1 MTGVQ
6 TCALP
11 ILKLKAIILSAGEGS
26 RMRPLT
32 LTKPKTMLP
41 VAGKPIIQYNIESL
55 RDNGITDILLIVRYK
70 EEMVRNYFGDGSDF
84 GVNIFYKTQKDFL
97 GTANA
102 ISYGEDFIDDSI
114 IVLNGDIILDD
125 EIIHEIIKKYNYL
138 TPDTLM
144 LLTEVEDPSAFG
156 VVEIENGNIKS
167 IVEKP
172 KREEAPSNLVN
183 AGIYIFNKDIFDKIR
198 KTEISERGEYE
209 ITDSVSLQIKD
220 NKTVIGHKTSKDWI
234 DVGRPWELIEVNEDL
249 IGKLKTEIKGTIE
262 DGAFIHGE
270 VFLDEGSV
278 IKAGVYIEGNV
289 YIGKNC
295 DIGPNS
301 YIRGNTYFGDNVH
314 VGNAVEIKNSII
326 MENTNVSHLS
336 YVGDSV
342 IGSNCNIAAG
352 TNIANLRFDNATI
365 KTKIKNQKI
374 DSGRR
379 KLGAIIGDSVKTG
392 INSSFSPGVKVGHN
406 STIGS
411 GVLLYEDL
419 PSDTRVLEKQTHIV
433 QKKKKKN

>member
-1 MTGVQ
+1 M
-6 TCALP
+6 
-11 ILKLKAIILSAGEGS
+11 KLKAIILSAGEGS

-326 MENTNVSHLS
+326 MENTNVNHLS

>member
-1 MTGVQ
+1 M
-6 TCALP
+6 
-11 ILKLKAIILSAGEGS
+11 KLKAIILSAGEGS

-70 EEMVRNYFGDGSDF
+70 EEIVRNYFGDGSDF
-84 GVNIFYKTQKDFL
+84 GVNISYKTQKDFL

-138 TPDTLM
+138 SPDTLM

-156 VVEIENGNIKS
+156 VVEIENGNIKN

-198 KTEISERGEYE
+198 ETEISERGEYE
-209 ITDSVSLQIKD
+209 ITDSVSLQIED

-234 DVGRPWELIEVNEDL
+234 DVGRPWELIEVNEEL
-249 IGKLKTEIKGTIE
+249 IGKLKTEIKGTVE
-262 DGAFIHGE
+262 AGAVIHGE

-326 MENTNVSHLS
+326 MKNTNVSHLS

-365 KTKIKNQKI
+365 KTKIKNQKM

-419 PSDTRVLEKQTHIV
+419 PSDTRVLEKQTHII

>member
-1 MTGVQ
+1 M
-6 TCALP
+6 
-11 ILKLKAIILSAGEGS
+11 KLKAIILSAGEGS

-84 GVNIFYKTQKDFL
+84 GVNISYKTQKDFL

-220 NKTVIGHKTSKDWI
+220 NKTVIGHKTSKDCI

>member
-1 MTGVQ
+1 M
-6 TCALP
+6 
-11 ILKLKAIILSAGEGS
+11 KLKAIILSAGEGS

-70 EEMVRNYFGDGSDF
+70 EEIVRNYFGDGSDF
-84 GVNIFYKTQKDFL
+84 GVNISYKTQKDFL

-138 TPDTLM
+138 SPDTLM

-156 VVEIENGNIKS
+156 VVEIENGNIKN

-198 KTEISERGEYE
+198 ETEISERGEYE
-209 ITDSVSLQIKD
+209 ITDSVSLQIED
-220 NKTVIGHKTSKDWI
+220 NKKVIGHKTSKDWI
-234 DVGRPWELIEVNEDL
+234 DVGRPWELIEVNEEL
-249 IGKLKTEIKGTIE
+249 IGKLKTEIKGTVE
-262 DGAFIHGE
+262 AGAVIHGE

-419 PSDTRVLEKQTHIV
+419 PSDTRLLEKQTHII
-433 QKKKKKN
+433 QKKKKKIN

>member
-1 MTGVQ
+1 M
-6 TCALP
+6 
-11 ILKLKAIILSAGEGS
+11 KLKAIILSAGEGS

-55 RDNGITDILLIVRYK
+55 RDNGINDILLIVRYK
-70 EEMVRNYFGDGSDF
+70 EEIVRNYFGDGSDF
-84 GVNIFYKTQKDFL
+84 GVNISYKTQKDFL

-138 TPDTLM
+138 SPDTLM

-156 VVEIENGNIKS
+156 VVEIENGNIKN

-198 KTEISERGEYE
+198 ETEISERGEYE
-209 ITDSVSLQIKD
+209 ITDSVSLQIEN
-220 NKTVIGHKTSKDWI
+220 NKKVIGHKTSKDWI
-234 DVGRPWELIEVNEDL
+234 DVGRPWELIEVNEEL
-249 IGKLKTEIKGTIE
+249 IGKLKTEIKGTVE
-262 DGAFIHGE
+262 AGAVIHGE

-419 PSDTRVLEKQTHIV
+419 PSDTRVLEKQTHII
-433 QKKKKKN
+433 QKKKKKIN

>member
-1 MTGVQ
+1 M
-6 TCALP
+6 
-11 ILKLKAIILSAGEGS
+11 KLKAIILSAGEGS

-70 EEMVRNYFGDGSDF
+70 EEIVRNYFGDGSDF
-84 GVNIFYKTQKDFL
+84 GVNISYKTQKDFL

-138 TPDTLM
+138 SPDTLM

-156 VVEIENGNIKS
+156 VVEIENGNIKN

-198 KTEISERGEYE
+198 ETETSERGEYE
-209 ITDSVSLQIKD
+209 ITDSVSLQIED

-234 DVGRPWELIEVNEDL
+234 DVGRPWELIEVNEEL
-249 IGKLKTEIKGTIE
+249 IGKLKTEIKGTVE
-262 DGAFIHGE
+262 AGAVIHGE

-419 PSDTRVLEKQTHIV
+419 PSDTRVLEKQTHII

>member
-1 MTGVQ
+1 M
-6 TCALP
+6 
-11 ILKLKAIILSAGEGS
+11 KLKAIILSAGEGS

-70 EEMVRNYFGDGSDF
+70 EEIVRNYFGDGSDF
-84 GVNIFYKTQKDFL
+84 GVNISYKTQKDFL

-138 TPDTLM
+138 SPDTLM

-156 VVEIENGNIKS
+156 VVEIENGNIKN

-198 KTEISERGEYE
+198 ETEISERGEYE
-209 ITDSVSLQIKD
+209 ITDSVSLQIED

-234 DVGRPWELIEVNEDL
+234 DVGRPWELIEVNEEL
-249 IGKLKTEIKGTIE
+249 IGKLKTEIKGTVE
-262 DGAFIHGE
+262 AGAVIHGE

-392 INSSFSPGVKVGHN
+392 INSSFSPGVKVGNN

-419 PSDTRVLEKQTHIV
+419 PSDTRVLEKQTHII

>member
-1 MTGVQ
+1 M
-6 TCALP
+6 
-11 ILKLKAIILSAGEGS
+11 KLKAIILSAGEGS

-234 DVGRPWELIEVNEDL
+234 DVGRQWELIEVNEDL